1 MKDKEKNIA
10 KDLAFELLG
19 NIKYGDTRDN
29 PEWQEKV
36 LKSAENIIS
45 QILQE
50 EREKTIEECVN
61 KLDLYLRFEK
71 TELDVTNSG
80 RYFEASQLNENLK
93 NLLNKE

>member
-19 NIKYGDTRDN
+19 NIEYGDTRDN

-50 EREKTIEECVN
+50 EREKTIKECV
-61 KLDLYLRFEK
+61 KVLSKYL
-71 TELDVTNSG
+71 S
-80 RYFEASQLNENLK
+80 
-93 NLLNKE
+93 NKEKNYDATDFILIQITKEIKERE

>member
-19 NIKYGDTRDN
+19 NIEYGDTRDN

-50 EREKTIEECVN
+50 EREKTIEEII
-61 KLDLYLRFEK
+61 KKYGQYRFDTGEEMLDLKDE
-71 TELDVTNSG
+71 
-80 RYFEASQLNENLK
+80 LK